1 MSTVSLAHAI
11 DGPPEGTPL
20 LLGGSLGTDLSMWEP
35 QVPELSELLRV
46 IRFDQRGHGGSP
58 APPGP
63 YTIDQLGA
71 DVLALLDALEIE
83 RADYAG
89 LSIGGMIGL
98 WLAINAPERIGRLVI
113 ICSSAK
119 VDGAAFAQRAAAV
132 LAAGSPEV
140 VADAVVGRWFTEP
153 FAREQPALIA
163 HMRAMI
169 AGTPA
174 AGYAGCCEAIAAMDL
189 RAGLPSISAP
199 TLVIG
204 ASGDPSLPAEVHSAP
219 IAAAIPGAL
228 YEVVGPAAHLASIE
242 CADVINRLILE
253 YLGAV

>member
-1 MSTVSLAHAI
+1 MSTVSLAYAI
-11 DGPPEGTPL
+11 DGPPGGAPL
-20 LLGGSLGTDLSMWEP
+20 LLGGSLGTNLSMWEP
-35 QVPELSELLRV
+35 QIPALSRLLRV
-46 IRFDQRGHGGSP
+46 IRFDQRGHGRSP

-63 YTIDQLGA
+63 YTIAELGS
-71 DVLALLDALEIE
+71 DVLALLDALELE
-83 RADYAG
+83 RADYTG

-119 VDGAAFAQRAAAV
+119 VDGAAFAQRAAVV

-140 VADAVVGRWFTEP
+140 VADAVVARWFTES
-153 FAREQPALIA
+153 FALEQPELVAD
-163 HMRAMI
+163 MRAMI

-189 RAGLPSISAP
+189 RAGLPGISAP

-204 ASGDPSLPAEVHSAP
+204 AGQDPSLPAQSHSAP
-219 IAAAIPGAL
+219 IAAAIPGAR
-228 YEVVGPAAHLASIE
+228 YELVQPAAHLASIE
-242 CADVINRLILE
+242 RADVVNRLILE
-253 YLGAV
+253 HVGPV